1 MRALFAALI
10 LTAAPLGAMA
20 QTTSP
25 PGAAERVEAAPPA
38 EAAKSSEAANP
49 SAVAKPAEPDRG
61 KRLDA
66 LFAALKAAPDKE
78 SAKEIAARIDV
89 ALTPSGS
96 DTADLLMARASQATQ
111 AKKFDLAVELLDG
124 LLAIEPDYL
133 EAWNKRATVFFL
145 RQDFS
150 NALIDLRQVVT
161 REPRHYGAWAGIAI
175 ICKEIGDEKRSL
187 EAARHALAL
196 YPHLDE
202 IEDLEE
208 ELSIKVEGRPI

>member
-1 MRALFAALI
+1 
-10 LTAAPLGAMA
+10 MA

>member
-1 MRALFAALI
+1 MRALFAVLI
-10 LTAAPLGAMA
+10 VAAAPLGAMA
-20 QTTSP
+20 QTATP
-25 PGAAERVEAAPPA
+25 PAAVERPEAAPSAEAAPPA
-38 EAAKSSEAANP
+38 AAGPEAAKS
-49 SAVAKPAEPDRG
+49 AEPDRA

-66 LFAALKAAPDKE
+66 LFAALKAAPDSE
-78 SAKEIAARIDV
+78 SAKAIAARIDV

-111 AKKFDLAVELLDG
+111 AKEFDLAVDLLDG
-124 LLAIEPDYL
+124 LLRIEPDYL

-150 NALIDLRQVVT
+150 NALTDLRQVVA

-175 ICKEIGDEKRSL
+175 ICKEIGDEKRAL

-202 IEDLEE
+202 IEDMEE

>member
-10 LTAAPLGAMA
+10 LAAAPLGATA
-20 QTTSP
+20 QTAQP
-25 PGAAERVEAAPPA
+25 PAPPA
-38 EAAKSSEAANP
+38 QPEASAPAAP
-49 SAVAKPAEPDRG
+49 APKPAEPDRA

-66 LFAALKAAPDKE
+66 LFAALKAAPDDE

-111 AKKFDLAVELLDG
+111 AKQFDLAVELLDG

-145 RQDFS
+145 QEDFS
-150 NALIDLRQVVT
+150 DALVDLRQVVA

-175 ICKEIGDEKRSL
+175 ICKEIGDDKRAL
-187 EAARHALAL
+187 DAARRALAI
-196 YPHLDE
+196 YPHLDAMK
-202 IEDLEE
+202 DMEE
-208 ELSIKVEGRPI
+208 ELAITVEGRPI

>member
-10 LTAAPLGAMA
+10 LAAAPLGALSPGAMA
-20 QTTSP
+20 QSEP
-25 PGAAERVEAAPPA
+25 PPKATERPDSAAP
-38 EAAKSSEAANP
+38 AAKP
-49 SAVAKPAEPDRG
+49 TEPDRA

-66 LFAALKAAPDKE
+66 LFAALKVAPDEE
-78 SAKEIAARIDV
+78 SAKQIAARIDV

-111 AKKFDLAVELLDG
+111 AKQFDLAVELLDG
-124 LLAIEPDYL
+124 LLRIEPDYL

-150 NALIDLRQVVT
+150 NALIDLRQVVA

-175 ICKEIGDEKRSL
+175 ICKEIGDDKRAL
-187 EAARHALAL
+187 DAARRALAI
-196 YPHLDE
+196 YPHLDAM
-202 IEDLEE
+202 EDMEE
-208 ELSIKVEGRPI
+208 ELAIKVEGRPI

>member
-10 LTAAPLGAMA
+10 LAAAPLGAMA

-25 PGAAERVEAAPPA
+25 PSAAERPDAAAPA
-38 EAAKSSEAANP
+38 EATTP
-49 SAVAKPAEPDRG
+49 SAVAKPAEPDRA

-78 SAKEIAARIDV
+78 SAKAIAARIDV

-150 NALIDLRQVVT
+150 NALIDLRQVVA

-202 IEDLEE
+202 IEDLEQ
-208 ELSIKVEGRPI
+208 ELAIKVEGRPI